1 MLTFHQPTFEELSG
15 KEWLVTN
22 GLGGYASS
30 TISGANTRRYHG
42 LLVASLRPPTERMV
56 IVSKVEETIT
66 TENGEKIN
74 LSSNQYPGAIHPQGY
89 QMISD
94 FNRVPLPVTTF
105 KGHGWKLTKTVFMV
119 HHSNTTVVEY
129 ANHGK
134 KPLTLELNPFYVYR
148 DYHHL
153 FTYHDQFNF
162 NREEKSHGV
171 SVIHPYQECNPF
183 FVQCPHSDFQHHI
196 IWYRNFE
203 YAKET
208 DRGLDDHEDAC
219 SIGIYTLHLKPGQ
232 KGHIVFTLDSEQ
244 LNRSWTD
251 LRDDE
256 EKRIAGL
263 ATKEVGKDIKDL
275 SKENL
280 QFYKDLI
287 ISGHQFIV
295 RRASNDGHSIIAG
308 YHWFTDWGRDTM
320 IAMRGLVIAEGKKK
334 LAKDIIHTFL
344 MYLKEGLIPNRFP
357 DQGETPEYNTIDAS
371 LWLFIVLHE
380 YQEKF
385 DDAEFIEECLPKL
398 KEILTSYREGTHF
411 NIHMLK
417 EGLIFGGEG
426 LNQLTWMDAKV
437 GDYVVTPRHGC
448 PVEINVLW
456 YNAICIYLKFQKL
469 CKIKDEGWQK
479 LATIV
484 KDAFRKNFM
493 NEQGYLNDVVIPG
506 EYADD
511 AFRSNQIYA
520 LSLPFSML
528 TKKESEEVL
537 HFVKEKLYTP
547 YGLRSL
553 SMDHPDFVGIYKG
566 DQWHRDSAY
575 HQGTVWGFLLG
586 EYLLAYLNVHAH
598 SLKAKKHVL
607 EMMGPMKEHFYHADC
622 IHGISEIFD
631 GENSGPGKGCI
642 HQAWSVG
649 MLLRVFD
656 ELKE

>member
-1 MLTFHQPTFEELSG
+1 PTFEELSG

-22 GLGGYASS
+22 GIGGYASS
-30 TISGANTRRYHG
+30 TIAGANTRRYHG
-42 LLVASLRPPTERMV
+42 LLVASLRPPTERTV
-56 IVSKVEETIT
+56 IVSKVEEMIT
-66 TENGEKIN
+66 TENGDKFD
-74 LSSNQYPGAIHPQGY
+74 LSANQYPGAIHPQGFR
-89 QMISD
+89 MISE
-94 FNRVPLPVTTF
+94 FNRVPLPEITF
-105 KGHGWKLTKTVFMV
+105 KGHRWKLTKTVFMV

-129 ANHGK
+129 QNHGK
-134 KPLTLELNPFYVYR
+134 KPLRLELNPFYVYR

-153 FTYHDQFNF
+153 FAHQDKFDF
-162 NREEKSHGV
+162 HLRERDKDAA
-171 SVIHPYQECNPF
+171 VIYPCYGASPF
-183 FVQCPHSDFQHHI
+183 FVQCPHSDFQPHK

-219 SIGIYTLHLKPGQ
+219 SIGIYFLHLKPGQ
-232 KGHIVFTLDSEQ
+232 KGHIVFTIDPEQ
-244 LNRSWTD
+244 LNQSWTK
-251 LRDDE
+251 LREDE

-263 ATKEVGKDIKDL
+263 TAKEVVKDLKDL
-275 SKENL
+275 SGEDL

-287 ISGHQFIV
+287 TSGDQFIV

-344 MYLKEGLIPNRFP
+344 MYLKDGLIPNRFP
-357 DQGETPEYNTIDAS
+357 DHGETPEYNTIDAS
-371 LWLFIVLHE
+371 LWLFIVLYE
-380 YQEKF
+380 YQQKF
-385 DDAEFIEECLPKL
+385 DDSEFIEECLPKL
-398 KEILTSYREGTHF
+398 KEILTYYRDGTHF

-417 EGLIFGGEG
+417 ECLISGGEG

-456 YNAICIYLKFQKL
+456 YNAICIYIEFQKL
-469 CKIKDEGWQK
+469 CKIKDAVWQK
-479 LATIV
+479 LATKV
-484 KDAFRKNFM
+484 KIAFRKYFINA
-493 NEQGYLNDVVIPG
+493 QGYLNDVVIPG
-506 EYADD
+506 EYVDH
-511 AFRSNQIYA
+511 AFRSNQVYT
-520 LSLPFSML
+520 LSLPYSML
-528 TKKESEEVL
+528 TQAEGKHLLQSITD
-537 HFVKEKLYTP
+537 KLYTP
-547 YGLRSL
+547 FGLRSL
-553 SMDHPDFVGIYKG
+553 SMTHPDFVGIYRG
-566 DQWHRDSAY
+566 DQWNRDRAY

-586 EYLLAYLNVHAH
+586 EYLLAYLNVHTH
-598 SLKAKKHVL
+598 SSKAKRHVL

-631 GENSGPGKGCI
+631 GENPGPGKGCI

-656 ELKE
+656 EMN

>member
-1 MLTFHQPTFEELSG
+1 MNFHKATYEELTA

-30 TISGANTRRYHG
+30 SICGANTRRYHG
-42 LLVASLRPPTERMV
+42 LLVASLHPPTERTV

-66 TENGEKIN
+66 SENGEHIH
-74 LSSNQYPGAIHPQGY
+74 LASNQFPGAIHPKGY
-89 QMISD
+89 EMISS
-94 FNRVPLPVTTF
+94 FNHDPLPVTTF
-105 KGHGWKLTKTVFMV
+105 KGHGWKLTKAVFMV

-129 ANHGK
+129 QNHGK
-134 KPLTLELNPFYVYR
+134 NPLRLELNPFYVYR

-153 FTYHDQFNF
+153 FAHHDKFDF
-162 NREEKSHGV
+162 HFREKENDAA
-171 SVIHPYQECNPF
+171 VIYPYYGAAPF
-183 FVQCPHSDFQHHI
+183 FVQCPHSDFQPHKL
-196 IWYRNFE
+196 WYSNFE

-219 SIGIYTLHLKPGQ
+219 SIGIYTLLLNPGQ
-232 KGHIVFTLDSEQ
+232 KGHIVFTIDPEQ
-244 LNRSWTD
+244 LNQSWTK
-251 LRDDE
+251 LKDDE

-263 ATKEVGKDIKDL
+263 TTKEVVKDKIDL
-275 SKENL
+275 STEDL

-287 ISGHQFIV
+287 ISGDQFIV
-295 RRASNDGHSIIAG
+295 RRVSNDGHSIIAG

-344 MYLKEGLIPNRFP
+344 MYLKDGLIPNRFP
-357 DQGETPEYNTIDAS
+357 DHGETPEYNTIDAS

-380 YQEKF
+380 YQQKF
-385 DDAEFIEECLPKL
+385 DDSEFIEECLPKL
-398 KEILTSYREGTHF
+398 KEILTSYRDGTHF
-411 NIHMLK
+411 NIHMVK
-417 EGLIFGGEG
+417 EGLISGGEG

-456 YNAICIYLKFQKL
+456 YNAICIYLEFQKL
-469 CKIKDEGWQK
+469 CNIKDEGWKK
-479 LATIV
+479 LESHV
-484 KDAFRKNFM
+484 KDAFRKYFINP
-493 NEQGYLNDVVIPG
+493 QGYLNDVVIPG
-506 EYADD
+506 EYVDD
-511 AFRSNQIYA
+511 AFRSNQVYA
-520 LSLPFSML
+520 LSLPYSML
-528 TKKESEEVL
+528 TKAEGKHLLQSIT
-537 HFVKEKLYTP
+537 EKLYTP

-553 SMDHPDFVGIYKG
+553 SMDHPDFVGIYRG
-566 DQWHRDSAY
+566 DQWHRDRAY

-586 EYLLAYLNVHAH
+586 EYLLAYINVHGL
-598 SLKAKKHVL
+598 SSKTKNNIL

-631 GENSGPGKGCI
+631 GENPGAGKGCI

-656 ELKE
+656 EMNR